1 MKTINVSSELISKK
15 LFKSHN
21 HDHYWIEDGH
31 LFESYMTLRGL
42 RYRELMQVSGMPDC
56 DKCTE
61 AMIVYIEKEYLP

>member
-1 MKTINVSSELISKK
+1 MEAISISKELISGK

-21 HDHYWIEDGH
+21 HDHYWIEDGN

-42 RYRELMQVSGMPDC
+42 RYRHLMQVNGMPDC

-61 AMIVYIEKEYLP
+61 AMIIYIEKEYLS